1 MKYKEDL
8 VLDEVKKYVE
18 KTYKEHYTSD
28 DGLQVL
34 DVWKALGN
42 FDTSCRD
49 AALKYLYRF
58 GKKNGYN
65 KDDLLKAMHF
75 IMYMYSHHFL
85 KDKKT
90 TEKKTDNKHGS
101 IKTTVINKQ
110 EPIKTNSTVIIED
123 IAETTF
129 KSAIF

>member
-8 VLDEVKKYVE
+8 VIQQLTKYVE
-18 KTYKEHYTSD
+18 QTYKEHYSSE
-28 DGLQVL
+28 DGIQVL

-58 GKKNGYN
+58 GKKNGHN
-65 KDDLLKAMHF
+65 KDDLLKAIHF

-85 KDKKT
+85 KDKKP
-90 TEKKTDNKHGS
+90 TEKKSNNKSEKH
-101 IKTTVINKQ
+101 NKLQ
-110 EPIKTNSTVIIED
+110 KTNTTIVIDED
-123 IAETTF
+123 PITETEF
-129 KSAIF
+129 S

>member
-1 MKYKEDL
+1 MMKYKEDL

-58 GKKNGYN
+58 GKKNGHN

-85 KDKKT
+85 KEKKS
-90 TEKKTDNKHGS
+90 TEKKPISKQGEFRTSTKVNKPES
-101 IKTTVINKQ
+101 PKTNTTVVVDDVFDLSKD
-110 EPIKTNSTVIIED
+110 SY
-123 IAETTF
+123 
-129 KSAIF
+129 